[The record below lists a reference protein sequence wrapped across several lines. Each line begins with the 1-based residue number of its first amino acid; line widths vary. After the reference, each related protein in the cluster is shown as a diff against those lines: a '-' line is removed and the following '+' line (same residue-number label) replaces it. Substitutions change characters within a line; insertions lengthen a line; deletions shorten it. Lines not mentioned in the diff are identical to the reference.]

1 MKCTSVFSK
10 NVEAFNRKKRFIIN
24 QGGARSSKTYS
35 VLQLLLQIAQR
46 AVGNRLISVV
56 SETMPHLRKGAL
68 RDFIL
73 ILKEDDLYSEQIH
86 NKTDNTFYIKS
97 LCGKY
102 ESQIEFFSAD
112 SGDKVRG
119 PQRDYLFIN
128 ECNNINYET
137 FYQLSMRTARTVFLD
152 YNPVSSFWVHEELI
166 PSLLIE
172 DYAFIKST
180 YRDNEYL
187 SENQKKDIERRALI
201 DPNFKKVYADGEI
214 GSLEGLI
221 IQDWRIVDVMPE
233 TDKRRLGID
242 FGFTNDPTAILD
254 IRQSDGGWWVDE
266 LCYQTGMFN
275 NDIARVIKAINP
287 PTWLKSICDSSDPK
301 TIEDLKR
308 MGIRAEGAV
317 KGKDSIVNGIEFITS
332 MPVNVTRRSTN
343 FQKECRNYKWAVDR
357 SGKSLN
363 EPIDNWNH
371 GVDAFRYGASDFKTN
386 VPISSARYSF

>member
-137 FYQLSMRTARTVFLD
+137 FYQLSMRTAKTVFLD

-172 DYAFIKST
+172 DYSFIKST

-221 IQDWRIVDVMPE
+221 IQNWRIVDVMPE

-242 FGFTNDPTAILD
+242 FGFTNDPTAIFD
-254 IRQSDGGWWVDE
+254 IRQSDGQWWVDE
-266 LCYQTGMFN
+266 VCYQTGMFN
-275 NDIARVIKAINP
+275 NDIARVVKSINP
-287 PTWLKSICDSSDPK
+287 PAWLKSICDSSDPK

-332 MPVNVTRRSTN
+332 MPINVTRRSTN
-343 FQKECRNYKWAVDR
+343 FQKECRNYKWAVDK

-371 GVDAFRYGASDFKTN
+371 GMDAFRYGASDFKTN
-386 VPISSARYSF
+386 IPISSARYSF